1 MSKPTGR
8 PPGRPKGSGPTPSTR
23 IGRGAGY
30 GGPAKGE
37 GRKELFAA
45 GDEFRGTRTS
55 AAIQAK
61 IANREEVLEFYTEII
76 RDGGEATLNRISAG
90 DKLLDRIEGKP
101 TVGKPDDNGQQVHR
115 IGYTWGDN
123 SE

>member
-1 MSKPTGR
+1 MAY
-8 PPGRPKGSGPTPSTR
+8 PKGKPRAPTKGTR
-23 IGRGAGY
+23 KGRGAGLH
-30 GGPAKGE
+30 GPAKGE
-37 GRKELFAA
+37 STSRFTAD
-45 GDEFRGTRTS
+45 DEHRGARNTES
-55 AAIQAK
+55 IKAAIAD
-61 IANREEVLEFYTEII
+61 REEILGFYTEVV
-76 RDGGEATLNRISAG
+76 RNTDEATLNRISAG